1 MQEITCSR
9 CNRNTAPMPRVP
21 FPGEL
26 GQKVHQQVCDV
37 CWKEW
42 LGAQVNMINEYRL
55 SMVDPEHRAA
65 LTEQMKQFLQLD
77 GARADGPEMLP
88 TGTPPEGS

>member
-1 MQEITCSR
+1 MTEITCSH
-9 CNRNTAPMPRVP
+9 CHQATAPMPRQP

-26 GQKVHQQVCDV
+26 GQTVHEQVCGT

-42 LGAQVNMINEYRL
+42 LGAQVNIINEYKL

-65 LTEQMKQFLQLD
+65 LTKQMKEFLDLKD
-77 GARADGPEMLP
+77 
-88 TGTPPEGS
+88 

>member
-1 MQEITCSR
+1 MNEITCSR
-9 CNRNTAPMPRVP
+9 CGQTTAPMPRIP

-26 GQKVHQQVCDV
+26 GQTVHQQVCAV

-42 LGAQVNMINEYRL
+42 LGAQVNMINEYKL

-65 LTEQMKQFLQLD
+65 LTEQMKQFLELK
-77 GARADGPEMLP
+77 L
-88 TGTPPEGS
+88 